1 MELEIRRE
9 DVEGLCG
16 RKRARLTRFDNDCFE
31 VDFYFDK
38 KKSFDLKSNFVFS
51 NYFFRINC

>member
-1 MELEIRRE
+1 MELKIRRE

-16 RKRARLTRFDNDCFE
+16 RKRARLTRFANDCFE

-38 KKSFDLKSNFVFS
+38 KKIF
-51 NYFFRINC
+51 